1 MKKYNLFTGIM
12 ILCMVLFLLTS
23 AVFAE
28 EAGGEVITRY
38 LQGSP
43 FTTDD
48 FSQKCKYNKL
58 DREKVE
64 DISLIYDE
72 NKYEIRYFTEN
83 LKQRTN
89 DLDGVVYIALFA
101 RECEGVAGAA
111 YEWVEKIDIN
121 AGKKG
126 PLTVK
131 IKAVVEEDQPELD
144 AQPTLQPEEPDVPA
158 APTAEAMPAPTE
170 MEAAHDSP
178 KETPATTESVA
189 TEINIVIEEERAV
202 LRSDDAYLYA
212 AVRIEN
218 AEIINP
224 KEIYASIDDIKNEE
238 LNITPGDGG
247 VYFLKATGKAN
258 LGDTIKIKVIYEDF
272 ESEEKELTVEAAKA
286 ELKDITV
293 GRKGDALTIEGMIAP
308 NFDMDDQ
315 PKIVIAED
323 DDTENNEEVGLELK
337 DFDPADANGELAE
350 GDSTT
355 GEFME
360 AESAEDEN
368 AEADSEDKLQA
379 RQVYHFTCQY
389 DLKNT
394 DAKRLHMTVKLDSD
408 VLGEYDVD
416 IPEKKVL
423 SARVRWEN
431 GENKIPYDAER
442 HGLQLQVRTDA
453 NADWQNVTVDQNG
466 AFSVT
471 IGDDQFTGTVYHKEG
486 MEEKEGLPGAESDA
500 GTYTDD
506 LRIAS
511 DNYEVSWEGQTEG
524 EYVKAEYTIEKK
536 SIAVTVNAEQSNADL
551 VYNEKPQ
558 EVKFDFEAKL
568 KEEESGPELQND
580 KLQNEISSIKSEIEN
595 YFAEFYTEKPLK
607 PTDAG
612 EYDYPDSDAMVGDVR
627 QKIDGDARFN
637 NYAINYAIT
646 VDIEG
651 EIIGRIDKATKTETL
666 SGKCEY
672 DGEPHSIESQV
683 VSEFKDLEDTLKSEE
698 YIEGEEYSNNT
709 LKDLREKL
717 KKEYT
722 DAGVYDNS
730 EYKTD
735 YSYCAE
741 LNGILKNYRYKINW
755 KLRITR
761 KDISALAGSIKLD
774 AGQVSYDGAE
784 HKPKVIVRDFG
795 KELAEGTDY
804 HVEYYTDNTYK
815 NQQTDFVN
823 PGTTYIKVI
832 GEEKNYT
839 GEYTLGEPFEITKR
853 TEDQIEAS
861 IEIKKSW
868 VYDGTSAEEHVKGY
882 IDGNETEPELY
893 KWYQNDTKLDEAP
906 KDAGTYTVRATWYK
920 TETRDDCSAEAEFTI
935 EQKNLNS
942 EDIDFSL
949 SSESFE
955 FDGRE
960 HEPKKITIKDGETEL
975 TRGADYEITF
985 RGNKAQIGK
994 VKVNAKGINNY
1005 TGSILK
1011 EYDIIAPAPTPTA
1024 APTAAPTA
1032 TPTVAPT
1039 AAPTLEPTAAPTPKP
1054 TATPTPEPTVQPV
1067 FNADSGTTTGKGG
1080 NEAKDAAASA
1090 PNASEETGAL
1100 RIFADKLLLFLSAA
1114 AIISLIAFVFCLI
1127 ACKRQKQDLEK
1138 ARFKT
1143 LDHQSRRSNR
1153 TIHQENDEG

>member
-28 EAGGEVITRY
+28 EANKVYDFDPNIHFSKSIKNFEEKAVPLPRSDMDLIEINLDGISENDQWHYDVRKYRADGADLEQISVGAKY
-38 LQGSP
+38 LVLYDYDYTDS
-43 FTTDD
+43 DD
-48 FSQKCKYNKL
+48 FFVWVGKL
-58 DREKVE
+58 DENANDTTKMV
-64 DISLIYDE
+64 ISFKPEPINGETDMASSSD
-72 NKYEIRYFTEN
+72 TEHVQQ
-83 LKQRTN
+83 L
-89 DLDGVVYIALFA
+89 
-101 RECEGVAGAA
+101 
-111 YEWVEKIDIN
+111 
-121 AGKKG
+121 
-126 PLTVK
+126 
-131 IKAVVEEDQPELD
+131 
-144 AQPTLQPEEPDVPA
+144 EEPDVPA
-158 APTAEAMPAPTE
+158 VPTAEATPAPTE

-178 KETPATTESVA
+178 KETPAAEQVNDENNEKISDVSV
-189 TEINIVIEEERAV
+189 VIEYGQ
-202 LRSDDAYLYA
+202 AYLYA
-212 AVRIEN
+212 DTIYVNAKVRIQGVESFKKDKAVITLTSGGEDTN
-218 AEIINP
+218 EAGHIIP
-224 KEIYASIDDIKNEE
+224 IEDKAGLYLMEAHGEAGKGKLGGRIIMKAAYA
-238 LNITPGDGG
+238 G
-247 VYFLKATGKAN
+247 V
-258 LGDTIKIKVIYEDF
+258 
-272 ESEEKELTVEAAKA
+272 ESEEKELTIEADIKVE
-286 ELKDITV
+286 
-293 GRKGDALTIEGMIAP
+293 RKGDALSIEGT
-308 NFDMDDQ
+308 FDPDALNIKTDDQ
-315 PKIVIAED
+315 PKMVIAED
-323 DDTENNEEVGLELK
+323 DDTESKEVELELVESESK
-337 DFDPADANGELAE
+337 DSEPADTNGDA
-350 GDSTT
+350 
-355 GEFME
+355 
-360 AESAEDEN
+360 

-394 DAKRLHMTVKLDSD
+394 DAKKLHMTLKLDSD
-408 VLGEYDVD
+408 TVGKYDVD

-423 SARVRWEN
+423 SARVFWEKA
-431 GENKIPYDAER
+431 ENTITYDAKE
-442 HGLQLQVRTDA
+442 HALQLQVRTDA
-453 NADWQNVTVDQNG
+453 NADWQNVSVDQNG

-471 IGDDQFTGTVYHKEG
+471 IDGEVFAGTVYHKEG
-486 MEEKEGLPGAESDA
+486 TEEKEGLPVEKCNAD
-500 GTYTDD
+500 TYTDY

-536 SIAVTVNAEQSNADL
+536 SITVAVKAEQSNKDL
-551 VYNEKPQ
+551 IYNEKPQ

-568 KEEESGPELQND
+568 KEEELSTE
-580 KLQNEISSIKSEIEN
+580 LQNEISNIKSEIVAC
-595 YFAEFYTEKPLK
+595 FAEFYTKNPLK

-612 EYDYPDSDAMVGDVR
+612 EYNYNDSDAMVGDVR

-637 NYAINYAIT
+637 NYVKNYAIT

-666 SGKCEY
+666 FGKCEY
-672 DGEPHSIESQV
+672 DGKPHSIESQV
-683 VSEFKDLEDTLKSEE
+683 VSEFKHLEDTLKSEE

-722 DAGVYDNS
+722 DAGEYDNS
-730 EYKTD
+730 EYKPD
-735 YSYCAE
+735 YSYCVE
-741 LNGILKNYRYKINW
+741 LNKILKNYKYEIDW
-755 KLRITR
+755 ELSITP

-774 AGQVSYDGAE
+774 AGQVSYDGTE
-784 HKPKVIVRDFG
+784 HTPKVIVRDFG

-804 HVEYYTDNTYK
+804 LVKYYTDDTYK
-815 NQQTDFVN
+815 NQQTDFVK

-832 GEEKNYT
+832 GKGNYQKGNYH
-839 GEYTLGEPFEITKR
+839 GEYLLSEPFEITKR

-861 IEIKKSW
+861 IEIESWW

-906 KDAGTYTVRATWYK
+906 KDAGTYMVRAEWSETENRK
-920 TETRDDCSAEAEFTI
+920 TCSAEAEFTI
-935 EQKNLNS
+935 EQKDLNS

-949 SSESFE
+949 SSESFD
-955 FDGRE
+955 FDGHE
-960 HEPKKITIKDGETEL
+960 HKPEITIKDGETEL
-975 TRGADYEITF
+975 TEGADYEITF

-1011 EYDIIAPAPTPTA
+1011 EYEIFAPAPTPTA

-1032 TPTVAPT
+1032 TLTVAPT
-1039 AAPTLEPTAAPTPKP
+1039 AAPTPEPTATPTPKP

-1067 FNADSGTTTGKGG
+1067 FNADSGTTAGKGG
-1080 NEAKDAAASA
+1080 NEAKDADASA
-1090 PNASEETGAL
+1090 PNATEETGAM
-1100 RIFADKLLLFLSAA
+1100 RIFADKQLLFLSAA
-1114 AIISLIAFVFCLI
+1114 AIVSLIAFVFCLI